1 MSLGLF
7 IACYCIIGI
16 IVYIIAE
23 RISEDKEDSNL
34 LGLCWIIYAIIILFY
49 GVIHLPM
56 IVGDCIIKAY
66 QKLKY
71 KNDDSE
77 KELE

>member
-1 MSLGLF
+1 MLDN
-7 IACYCIIGI
+7 ICYNNFVLWC
-16 IVYIIAE
+16 YT
-23 RISEDKEDSNL
+23 SS
-34 LGLCWIIYAIIILFY
+34 
-49 GVIHLPM
+49 M

-71 KNDDSE
+71 KNDDGE

>member
-7 IACYCIIGI
+7 VTFYCIVGI
-16 IVYIIAE
+16 IVYIIAA
-23 RISEDKEDSNL
+23 INLEDEEESNL
-34 LGLCWIIYAIIILFY
+34 LGMFWGLYAVLLLFY
-49 GVIHLPM
+49 GVIHFPM
-56 IVGDCIIKAY
+56 IAGNCIIKVY